1 MTQAF
6 KSWHIIMISLSWT
19 CHTYCGAY
27 PTQYEPMAVSDF
39 HCQCAIQWGTKY
51 LTSVINIMGEKGMRT
66 GG

>member
-39 HCQCAIQWGTKY
+39 HCRCANTMMYEY
-51 LTSVINIMGEKGMRT
+51 LAFVINIVQKIES
-66 GG
+66 